1 MTTQQLDLDDV
12 YKLDR
17 RNLIKMGNSVGI
29 TLHKDELEQLGELD
43 AGDQVTVIVGKD
55 GTVTLEPPE

>member
-43 AGDQVTVIVGKD
+43 AGDKVTVIVGKD